1 MEITVRDLWN
11 VLKRAFILMII
22 CALLLALGAGI
33 YTAKFVQKIYTSS
46 VDYVLLVKEGSSAQ
60 TEKGTVES
68 LNNALVVGAKAIPTL
83 SSYLITETMME
94 SVLRYVADMHALE
107 PQNPDYVLEYTY
119 TASALKKTFTFTLPE
134 EETDLV
140 FGVSCR
146 AFSAHDSRVILN
158 AFGAVVNERAT
169 NVVDDVFYIEACDPP
184 KDGTLTSPS
193 LSRNVLLAAVIGAVL
208 PYIVFLIIALLDSR
222 IKEEEDLKD
231 SFEQPLLGQIPHF

>member
-22 CALLLALGAGI
+22 CALLLALGMGI
-33 YTAKFVQKIYTSS
+33 YTAKFVQKVYTSS
-46 VDYVLLVKEGSSAQ
+46 VDYVLLVKEGGSTQ
-60 TEKGTVES
+60 TDKGTVES

-107 PQNPDYVLEYTY
+107 PQNPDYVLDHTY
-119 TASALKKTFTFTLPE
+119 TASALKKAFTFTLPK

-140 FGVSCR
+140 FSVSCR

-184 KDGTLTSPS
+184 KDGTLTSPN
-193 LSRNVLLAAVIGAVL
+193 LSRNVTLAAAIGAVL
-208 PYIVFLIIALLDSR
+208 PYVVFLVITLLDSR
-222 IKEEEDLKD
+222 IKEEEDLKN